1 MWRVLSD
8 PPSAICG
15 TRRDMPTGRGNR
27 SRHAPR
33 VGFHIAIPEVAVGT
47 RFHDVVGGVARGLLV
62 PGPRRDQHHVG
73 PVDQLLCVL
82 GPIGLCQRHRPTVL
96 AKASGNI
103 DDSRLGGHKIASQ
116 PGLCSTVCGARL
128 RGAHIRFHRMGE
140 SEGVVIRTGA
150 RPEFKPDAPAPE
162 YATTVREIRQI
173 VNPLEEM
180 DDVRA
185 AFAYLVTD
193 PSVDPD
199 RIAVWGTSLG
209 GGLSLAA
216 AIEFPQI
223 KVMMT
228 QVGAVNPR
236 AGFESTPADSPLA
249 PDNMTRWRGAIARGT
264 APSFPSEAT
273 PGLQGFPD
281 MPDFVR
287 YDPYRNLD
295 QLRAASLII
304 EAADEELM
312 DIKKNGVDLYQRIKD
327 KVPARYEVVQGTHYD
342 VYRGDG
348 YQKALGLQKAW
359 LAQHLPVK

>member
-1 MWRVLSD
+1 MNILTRTALLLALLIGFSAAGAEPAHDAISIYSDGIRLAGDLWKPEGLRQGEKRPGILMIHGWGGTKSHLNQVYAPQFVELGYVVLTFD
-8 PPSAICG
+8 F
-15 TRRDMPTGRGNR
+15 TGW
-27 SRHAPR
+27 
-33 VGFHIAIPEVAVGT
+33 
-47 RFHDVVGGVARGLLV
+47 
-62 PGPRRDQHHVG
+62 
-73 PVDQLLCVL
+73 
-82 GPIGLCQRHRPTVL
+82 
-96 AKASGNI
+96 
-103 DDSRLGGHKIASQ
+103 
-116 PGLCSTVCGARL
+116 
-128 RGAHIRFHRMGE
+128 GE